1 MAEKYYG
8 QYTTSNPRG
17 LRSAIR
23 RYGVDH
29 RNQLGETPLLIAA
42 KLWKPRLV
50 EELIQEGANPQICT
64 YGGISPL
71 RAVLREIFAH
81 KKLYRRQAEEA
92 GETWRLLAEPIL
104 LNIEG
109 RLVKI
114 LPHQGEYILFQV
126 LATIFSSA
134 IQENWILFEIG
145 IEVAHIFSYIEMLPP
160 TILSDKR
167 KNHRYFSALFSKNE
181 AARQDSSSRALL
193 FRVNRGKYL
202 LNPLIKVM
210 ELSVED
216 DHFGAASQVIDPD
229 SELDVAETSSTSSQ
243 GIPLYDVLG
252 FPFLPEPDGRYL
264 RRFPHIPI
272 RQILHEMTNEA
283 RARMQPS

>member
-1 MAEKYYG
+1 
-8 QYTTSNPRG
+8 
-17 LRSAIR
+17 
-23 RYGVDH
+23 
-29 RNQLGETPLLIAA
+29 
-42 KLWKPRLV
+42 
-50 EELIQEGANPQICT
+50 
-64 YGGISPL
+64 
-71 RAVLREIFAH
+71 VLREIFTH
-81 KKLYRRQAEEA
+81 KKLSRRQAEEA
-92 GETWRLLAEPIL
+92 GETWRLLAAPIL

-126 LATIFSSA
+126 LATIFSST
-134 IQENWILFEIG
+134 IQENWILWEIG
-145 IEVAHIFSYIEMLPP
+145 IEIAHIFSYIEMLPP
-160 TILSDKR
+160 TILSHKR
-167 KNHRYFSALFSKNE
+167 RNHPYFTSLFSKNE
-181 AARQDSSSRALL
+181 VARHDSSSRALL

-216 DHFGAASQVIDPD
+216 DHFGAASQVINPD
-229 SELDVAETSSTSSQ
+229 SELEVAEISSTSSQ
-243 GIPLYDVLG
+243 GISLYDVLG